1 MRTEDRTEE
10 QVLVM
15 RSQRGEQE
23 AFRVLVERYQKLVY
37 TLALRMVSTPAD
49 AEDVAQEAFL
59 AAWKGLPRFR
69 MDAKFSTW
77 LYRLTVNAAT
87 DLLRRRQKEQA
98 HQSLEDE
105 EQPVQVPDD
114 APGPEEQAQAAE
126 RRAILQRAIAS
137 LTENHRKIL
146 LLREVNGLDYQEIGE
161 VLELTPG
168 TVKSRLARA
177 RRELRD
183 KLLSSGNYFT
193 SPPSNHQKGGEGHGK
208 L

>member
-1 MRTEDRTEE
+1 MHTQDRTEE

-37 TLALRMVSTPAD
+37 TLALRMVSNPAD

-59 AAWKGLPRFR
+59 SAWKGLPRFR

-87 DLLRRRQKEQA
+87 DLLRRRQKEQT

-105 EQPVQVPDD
+105 EQTIQVPDD

-126 RRAILQRAIAS
+126 RRAVLQRAIDS

-177 RRELRD
+177 RRELRE
-183 KLLSSGNYFT
+183 KLLSAGNYFG
-193 SPPSNHQKGGEGHGK
+193 PPSSNHQEGGEGHDK